1 MEGRVYAFLAVGKGL
16 TEQGDTAL
24 YVRIGRCKPESVWQ
38 RLHHGPSTPEEV
50 LMDVP
55 VPDVKEAVSKLIDI
69 MRGNAFYGP
78 EKHKLGGW
86 HDELLYEKAAF
97 GNYWLET
104 VYGVYQ
110 LKEIF
115 RNIGLELKP
124 EVPAVAKAPTTGSV

>member
-24 YVRIGRCKPESVWQ
+24 YVRIGRCQPESVWQ
-38 RLHHGPSTPEEV
+38 RLHHGPSTPEQV

-55 VPDVKEAVSKLIDI
+55 VPDVKEAVSKLIEI

-86 HDELLYEKAAF
+86 HDELLYEKTAF
-97 GNYWLET
+97 GNYWFET
-104 VYGVYQ
+104 VYSVYQ
-110 LKEIF
+110 LVEIF
-115 RNIGLELKP
+115 RNIGFELKP
-124 EVPAVAKAPTTGSV
+124 EVPAAAKAPTTGNV